1 MHYTVIKINTVS
13 GRRKVLERFVPEELL
28 EQYRSLTF
36 PYSKVVFEPVKERI
50 LKRNFK

>member
-1 MHYTVIKINTVS
+1 MHYNIIKINNVS

-36 PYSKVVFEPVKERI
+36 PYSMVVFEPVREDI